1 MKFSIGQVLAT
12 PGILELMAK
21 VDPLQIHRCLL
32 RHVAGDWGDLCTED
46 KEQNEY
52 MLVNGGRLFSAYK
65 LNNGD
70 KIWII
75 TEADRSATTML
86 LPEEY

>member
-1 MKFSIGQVLAT
+1 MKFPIGQVLAT
-12 PGILELMAK
+12 QGIMELMAT
-21 VDPLQIHRCLL
+21 DPLRIQRCLY
-32 RHVAGDWGDLCTED
+32 RHITGDWGDLCVED

-65 LNNGD
+65 LESGD